1 MLKFLLTSFLP
12 SLLLSSVSSSLSLLT
27 HFPTAG
33 LNNTAPSAL
42 MLARPRLSLPFP
54 SRALLLA
61 LPALAVR
68 TLMDCDKACAQVA
81 TAWDWRRRWRSGRR
95 QPWESRETSNQ
106 TSTAKQLS
114 VAR

>member
-12 SLLLSSVSSSLSLLT
+12 CCFLLSHPLSLFSLT
-27 HFPTAG
+27 FRQQD
-33 LNNTAPSAL
+33 TAPSAL

-54 SRALLLA
+54 SRAFLLA

-81 TAWDWRRRWRSGRR
+81 TA
-95 QPWESRETSNQ
+95 
-106 TSTAKQLS
+106 
-114 VAR
+114 

>member
-12 SLLLSSVSSSLSLLT
+12 CCFLLSHPLSLLT

-95 QPWESRETSNQ
+95 QPWGWREAS
-106 TSTAKQLS
+106 SAADITAQLQ
-114 VAR
+114 VV